1 MKVLTFFLIILILF
15 SLIYQTGCKKDEE
28 DSPLSYIE
36 AYTVNLTEPKGTT
49 YAGNFFPLEEGYTCY
64 YSGSV
69 DMLTEMTIPGY
80 DPIEESIIA
89 PALGMLKVLQIRD
102 IPLNSGL
109 ITLYPV
115 VDLSDIDGQ
124 ITADTSRF
132 FDKDAEAV
140 YVKALKLA
148 DGSYLEVK
156 DPVYIKSSLV
166 VGESWRTAPQMDM
179 TELLAG
185 ELNEGIE
192 SSDMTL
198 NAEAKFFVVGHEM
211 ISLPIGSRWAMRMEQ
226 ANDIT
231 MKGKCPLTMRMSLE
245 GQTITI
251 KITINKSE
259 LNLTSLGEN
268 GIAKIN
274 DFSSTDPTI
283 DMQKLHF
290 IESHFNGQLLKI
302 SRVLAKTLIHRFKL

>member
-1 MKVLTFFLIILILF
+1 MDK
-15 SLIYQTGCKKDEE
+15 
-28 DSPLSYIE
+28 SPQ
-36 AYTVNLTEPKGTT
+36 
-49 YAGNFFPLEEGYTCY
+49 
-64 YSGSV
+64 
-69 DMLTEMTIPGY
+69 IP
-80 DPIEESIIA
+80 
-89 PALGMLKVLQIRD
+89 
-102 IPLNSGL
+102 
-109 ITLYPV
+109 
-115 VDLSDIDGQ
+115 
-124 ITADTSRF
+124 
-132 FDKDAEAV
+132 AV

-231 MKGKCPLTMRMSLE
+231 MKGKLLVEGSTVDMTTTAKFATIYHLIADTGIVHQNTTGPLTMRMSLE

-259 LNLTSLGEN
+259 LNLTSLGED

-274 DFSSTDPTI
+274 DFSSTDPAI